1 MANNTPK
8 QPKNMN
14 AQLSKHGLHE
24 LNDYQ
29 LTSFAR
35 VDFYPDQFDQIVH
48 QKGARVIW
56 EKAILCACID
66 EDRHQADYNCL
77 YCSGK
82 GFQYFD
88 PLDIRAAITNINR
101 DENQGNVGFVDVG
114 TALVTTK
121 STDNVNFRDR
131 LTFIDF
137 TTNYSEVV
145 TVEDGVAKLKYDVND
160 VTMVMN
166 GELKFKEGEHYTLND
181 TQTEIHF
188 EDGVISDG
196 ERVSV
201 LMVVRPSY
209 IVIDMPHDLRGTFI
223 KFGEPEETWFK
234 LPKQLQIKRED
245 LIPLKRG
252 DLY

>member
-1 MANNTPK
+1 
-8 QPKNMN
+8 MN
-14 AQLSKHGLHE
+14 AKLSKHGLNE

-29 LTSFAR
+29 LTSFTR

-56 EKAILCACID
+56 EKAILCSCIN
-66 EDRHQADYNCL
+66 EERNQADYNCP
-77 YCSGK
+77 YCRGK
-82 GFQYFD
+82 GFQYFN
-88 PLDIRAAITNINR
+88 PVDIRAAVTNISK
-101 DENQGNVGFVDVG
+101 DENLGSVGFTDVG
-114 TALVTTK
+114 TAYVTTK

-131 LTFIDF
+131 LTFVDF
-137 TTNYSEVV
+137 STNYSEVI
-145 TVEDGVAKLKYDVND
+145 TVHDNVARLKYDVNE
-160 VTMVMN
+160 VTTIMN
-166 GELKFKEGEHYTLND
+166 GDIQYEPDTHYTLNAA
-181 TQTEIHF
+181 QTEIHF
-188 EDGVISDG
+188 EEDVISDG

-201 LMVVRPSY
+201 LMQVRPAY
-209 IVIDMPHDLRGTFI
+209 IVIDMPHDLRGTFV